1 LNEPR
6 ISVAI
11 PAYDEGEHLPAF
23 LRDLATRGA
32 AERRVAAE
40 LVVVDD
46 GSAPAD
52 AALYAAGV
60 RDAEAILREARAPHA
75 VRLVAQPANGG
86 KGAAIR
92 RGWAEARADAG
103 WLGFLD
109 ADGAVSAGEFW
120 RLAARLAGEP
130 SFDVLCGARIL
141 MAGRTIK
148 RSLFRHLQGRVFAT
162 LTEQAFRLGF
172 YDTQC
177 GVKFARAGLLRPL
190 TPHLRERGWL
200 LDVEMLA
207 LLQRAGARCVEEPI
221 DWADVGASKVRFGVD
236 AARMALGLWE
246 MRRRLEA
253 LTLSA
258 ELAVVP
264 DDLDDAPVGRL
275 RVVAR

>member
-1 LNEPR
+1 MNEPR
-6 ISVAI
+6 ISVAV
-11 PAYDEGEHLPAF
+11 PAYDEGEHLPGF

-32 AERRVAAE
+32 AERRVAVE

-52 AALYAAGV
+52 TALYAAAV
-60 RDAEAILREARAPHA
+60 REAEAILREARAPHA
-75 VRLVAQPANGG
+75 VRLVAQPTNGG

-92 RGWAEARADAG
+92 RGWAEAREDAG

-120 RLAARLAGEP
+120 RLAGRLAGEP
-130 SFDVLCGARIL
+130 PFDVLCGARIL

-177 GVKFARAGLLRPL
+177 GVKFARA
-190 TPHLRERGWL
+190 
-200 LDVEMLA
+200 A
-207 LLQRAGARCVEEPI
+207 LL
-221 DWADVGASKVRFGVD
+221 
-236 AARMALGLWE
+236 
-246 MRRRLEA
+246 
-253 LTLSA
+253 
-258 ELAVVP
+258 
-264 DDLDDAPVGRL
+264 
-275 RVVAR
+275 